1 MERVAR
7 PWRWLGIAAVVVA
20 IGAVVT
26 SVRLHDPTTLPPEP
40 LPGAG
45 EPVARE
51 AAISDSTPS
60 EPVAHDPER
69 AKLEELRAMS
79 ETFRNTTFLIAIRD
93 SGYLCSELVSVYGG
107 IGDSTT
113 WTAACREMLAYTVRV
128 NYAGALHVEPTLQYL
143 DAPWFGVSEVQRQ
156 APAPVPVPAPQR

>member
-7 PWRWLGIAAVVVA
+7 RWQWLSIAGVVA
-20 IGAVVT
+20 FGALLT
-26 SVRLHDPTTLPPEP
+26 SVVLRWQTVLPPEP
-40 LPGAG
+40 LPDYAEPGAD
-45 EPVARE
+45 
-51 AAISDSTPS
+51 AAAVSDSTPS
-60 EPVAHDPER
+60 EPTNNAER

-93 SGYLCSELVSVYGG
+93 AGYRCSELVNVYGG

-128 NYAGALHVEPTLQYL
+128 NHAGTLHVEPTMQYSDGL
-143 DAPWFGVSEVQRQ
+143 VPTRDSGPSVPQ
-156 APAPVPVPAPQR
+156 PAPPPR

>member
-1 MERVAR
+1 MEQVAR

-26 SVRLHDPTTLPPEP
+26 SAWLNYAAAPPPTPPQ
-40 LPGAG
+40 GAV
-45 EPVARE
+45 EPVGGD
-51 AAISDSTPS
+51 AAVSGSRAS
-60 EPVAHDPER
+60 EPVAHTAER

-93 SGYLCSELVSVYGG
+93 AGYLCSELVSVYGG

-113 WTAACREMLAYTVRV
+113 WTVGCREMLSYAVRV
-128 NYAGALHVEPTLQYL
+128 THAGALLVEPTLQYSDGL
-143 DAPWFGVSEVQRQ
+143 
-156 APAPVPVPAPQR
+156 APAAPQQR

>member
-26 SVRLHDPTTLPPEP
+26 SLWLHYPAGRPPEP
-40 LPGAG
+40 LQDAA
-45 EPVARE
+45 EPVVGE
-51 AAISDSTPS
+51 AVASRSTPS
-60 EPVAHDPER
+60 ALVALNPER
-69 AKLEELRAMS
+69 AKLEELRGLS

-93 SGYLCSELVSVYGG
+93 AGYLCNELVSVYGG

-113 WTAACREMLAYTVRV
+113 WTVSCREMLAYTVRV
-128 NYAGALHVEPTLQYL
+128 SQTGTLLVEPTLQYH
-143 DAPWFGVSEVQRQ
+143 DPIGPSVQ
-156 APAPVPVPAPQR
+156 PAPQPR